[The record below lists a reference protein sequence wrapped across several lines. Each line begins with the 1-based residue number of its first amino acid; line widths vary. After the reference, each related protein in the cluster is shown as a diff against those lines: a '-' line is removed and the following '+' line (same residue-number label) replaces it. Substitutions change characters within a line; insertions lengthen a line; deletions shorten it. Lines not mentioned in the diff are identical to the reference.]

1 MSPPSQADADL
12 SPAEEEIE
20 SPAADLKSDNRSEDD
35 SDDSPSVWYQQDV
48 YSLSTCHTQWKAET
62 RTMIT
67 LFYYSWWGDTIK
79 TRAHFVLLSDECN
92 ELGSV
97 PALPSDGHQNSSIS
111 VSVNSSKRTIK
122 SRADGFYLVQ
132 RQSAAAE
139 ITAVKSSLS
148 PKHWGGGAGRSRP
161 QQFAFTVYFCSAG
174 SLSQWPPAAGPLG
187 TSVNTYTRF

>member
-1 MSPPSQADADL
+1 MSPPSPADTDL

-35 SDDSPSVWYQQDV
+35 SDDSPSVWHQPDV
-48 YSLSTCHTQWKAET
+48 YSPSVLNCQRNFKVNQTQWKAET

-79 TRAHFVLLSDECN
+79 TCAHFMLLSDEWGD
-92 ELGSV
+92 LGSV
-97 PALPSDGHQNSSIS
+97 PAVPSDGHQNSSIS

-139 ITAVKSSLS
+139 ITSCKEL
-148 PKHWGGGAGRSRP
+148 
-161 QQFAFTVYFCSAG
+161 T
-174 SLSQWPPAAGPLG
+174 
-187 TSVNTYTRF
+187 